1 MAYIGQ
7 QPVNTFS
14 PVPSKDSFT
23 GDGSTTTFDLGNSV
37 VSGGQNALEVFVNNV
52 RQEPGSGKAF
62 TLGQDGSGDLKRIT
76 FSAAPASGASIY
88 VINDKTSSTST
99 ITPSDLNGAE
109 LILDA
114 DADSSITADTDDRI
128 DFKLANTDHIQLGT
142 SSGDTTIKIATDAK
156 DLQFLQADG
165 NKLFEI
171 NDGNFVG
178 VGGNSAAPGEI
189 RIFEDT
195 DNGSHYTGFKAGN
208 NTASVAYVLPTAD
221 GVAGTSLTTDGS
233 GTLSWSASLSI
244 ANDGNNRITTATGS
258 SGLNGEANLQFDGS
272 TLAVTGATT
281 ISTNLDVDGTTN
293 LDAVDIDGAVQIDA
307 TLSVGVD
314 DTGYD
319 VKLFGDTA
327 SAFMLWDASA
337 DDLILSGAAGLI
349 VPDGQFTLGSTAVTS
364 TAAELNLLDG
374 VSGLVQ
380 ADLTKLAAVD
390 STATELN
397 IIDGNATVGTTAVAD
412 GDGIV
417 TNDGGTMRQTT
428 VQTFATYFASEIT
441 AMSNLVTTGALDSGS
456 ITSGFGNID
465 NGASNITSGGLLK
478 LDVDTDADDVSGDSA
493 TGRLTLGANEDLNLY
508 HGGTHSYIV
517 NDTGN
522 LIIDTAGD
530 LVFDASGNDFKFFA
544 NGTEILNITNS
555 SSDVVIKPLVD
566 TKDIIFQQRDGTE
579 VARIEDNATFNV
591 TTDGKFAIAGTA
603 VTSTAAELNLLDGV
617 SGLVQADLTK
627 LAAVDSTAAEIN
639 ILDGV
644 TSTAAEI
651 NIIDGNTSA
660 TSTTLVDADRVVVND
675 NGTMVQVA
683 MTDIKTYIGGGT
695 EWQAI
700 KTGAYT
706 ASAGQ
711 GVFVNTTSSAF
722 AITLPASPSLG
733 DEVTIVDYAG
743 TFDSNACTIGR
754 NSQPIQGVAED
765 LVVSTERASFT
776 LVYVDSTQGWLF
788 KND

>member
-1 MAYIGQ
+1 MAYIGFG
-7 QPVNTFS
+7 PLNTFS

-23 GDGSTTTFDLGNSV
+23 GDGSTTTFDLENEV
-37 VSGGQNALEVFVNNV
+37 VFGGENALEVFVDNV
-52 RQEPGSGKAF
+52 RQEPGTGKAY
-62 TLGQDGSGDLKRIT
+62 TLDLDGNLKNKRIT
-76 FSAAPASGASIY
+76 FSAAPASGAAIY
-88 VINDKTSSTST
+88 VINDKTSNVATVSPT
-99 ITPSDLNGAE
+99 DLNGVE
-109 LILDA
+109 LILDL
-114 DADSSITADTDDRI
+114 DADTSITADTDDRI

-364 TAAELNLLDG
+364 TAAELNKLDG
-374 VSGLVQ
+374 AGTLKQAGKETIWVPAQAMTPTDTNGCSSLQTVETTSGRPDMNVLDFDKDSDEFAQFAVAFPKSWNAGTVTFQ
-380 ADLTKLAAVD
+380 FFWSGVAATTNVTLTLAGVAFADNDSIDTAYGSSVAVD
-390 STATELN
+390 
-397 IIDGNATVGTTAVAD
+397 DNAQGAVEEMLVSAES
-412 GDGIV
+412 GAV
-417 TNDGGTMRQTT
+417 TI
-428 VQTFATYFASEIT
+428 A
-441 AMSNLVTTGALDSGS
+441 GS
-456 ITSGFGNID
+456 P
-465 NGASNITSGGLLK
+465 
-478 LDVDTDADDVSGDSA
+478 
-493 TGRLTLGANEDLNLY
+493 GANELTYFRIGRDVSEDNM
-508 HGGTHSYIV
+508 
-517 NDTGN
+517 
-522 LIIDTAGD
+522 AGD
-530 LVFDASGNDFKFFA
+530 CRLHGIKLHFTTNASNDA
-544 NGTEILNITNS
+544 
-555 SSDVVIKPLVD
+555 
-566 TKDIIFQQRDGTE
+566 
-579 VARIEDNATFNV
+579 
-591 TTDGKFAIAGTA
+591 
-603 VTSTAAELNLLDGV
+603 
-617 SGLVQADLTK
+617 
-627 LAAVDSTAAEIN
+627 
-639 ILDGV
+639 
-644 TSTAAEI
+644 
-651 NIIDGNTSA
+651 
-660 TSTTLVDADRVVVND
+660 
-675 NGTMVQVA
+675 
-683 MTDIKTYIGGGT
+683 
-695 EWQAI
+695 
-700 KTGAYT
+700 
-706 ASAGQ
+706 
-711 GVFVNTTSSAF
+711 
-722 AITLPASPSLG
+722 
-733 DEVTIVDYAG
+733 
-743 TFDSNACTIGR
+743 
-754 NSQPIQGVAED
+754 
-765 LVVSTERASFT
+765 
-776 LVYVDSTQGWLF
+776 
-788 KND
+788 

>member
-7 QPVNTFS
+7 EPVNTFS
-14 PVPSKDSFT
+14 QVPTKDSFT
-23 GDGSTTTFDLGNSV
+23 GDGSTTTFDLGNAV
-37 VSGGQNALEVFVNNV
+37 VSSGENSLEVFVNNV

-62 TLGQDGSGDLKRIT
+62 TLGVDGSNELKRIT
-76 FSAAPASGASIY
+76 FSSAPANGASIY
-88 VINDKTSSTST
+88 VINDKTSFTQG
-99 ITPSDLNGAE
+99 ITPTDLGGVE

-114 DADSSITADTDDRI
+114 DGDTSLTADTDDRI
-128 DFKLANTDHIQLGT
+128 DVKIASTDHIQLGT

-221 GVAGTSLTTDGS
+221 GSAGTSLTTDGS
-233 GTLSWSASLSI
+233 GVLSWSASLSI

-349 VPDGQFTLGSTAVTS
+349 VPEGQLTLGSTAITL
-364 TAAELNLLDG
+364 TAAELNILDG
-374 VSGLVQ
+374 SNSASTVTIVDADRIILNDNGTMKQVAVSALNSYTSSSIAADDIGTGNAAVTLTTSSGNITIDAAADDSDIIFKGTDGGADTTFLTIDGSAAGEAIFNAGIVIADAGNIGSASDKDAIAISSGGVVTMNQIPVFSAGINVSGGNIAGTL
-380 ADLTKLAAVD
+380 
-390 STATELN
+390 STAAQAN
-397 IIDGNATVGTTAVAD
+397 ITSLGTLTTLTVDNVITNGTTIGHTDDTDLITLA
-412 GDGIV
+412 DGIV
-417 TNDGGTMRQTT
+417 TVAGEVSLTTLDIGGT
-428 VQTFATYFASEIT
+428 
-441 AMSNLVTTGALDSGS
+441 
-456 ITSGFGNID
+456 NI
-465 NGASNITSGGLLK
+465 
-478 LDVDTDADDVSGDSA
+478 
-493 TGRLTLGANEDLNLY
+493 
-508 HGGTHSYIV
+508 
-517 NDTGN
+517 
-522 LIIDTAGD
+522 
-530 LVFDASGNDFKFFA
+530 
-544 NGTEILNITNS
+544 
-555 SSDVVIKPLVD
+555 
-566 TKDIIFQQRDGTE
+566 
-579 VARIEDNATFNV
+579 
-591 TTDGKFAIAGTA
+591 
-603 VTSTAAELNLLDGV
+603 
-617 SGLVQADLTK
+617 
-627 LAAVDSTAAEIN
+627 
-639 ILDGV
+639 

-660 TSTTLVDADRVVVND
+660 TSTTLVDADRFVVND

-683 MTDIKTYIGGGT
+683 ASDLVTYVD
-695 EWQAI
+695 A
-700 KTGAYT
+700 
-706 ASAGQ
+706 
-711 GVFVNTTSSAF
+711 NSSAASTGK
-722 AITLPASPSLG
+722 AIAMA
-733 DEVTIVDYAG
+733 IVFG
-743 TFDSNACTIGR
+743 
-754 NSQPIQGVAED
+754 
-765 LVVSTERASFT
+765 
-776 LVYVDSTQGWLF
+776 
-788 KND
+788 